1 MHLIIFFLVAFCV
14 LSLDNKGT
22 AQSVFFSPF
31 ISSSLVEMVQ
41 VWYRQSPKKKDGR
54 TNYPFKKKHTTNH
67 PSKKRNRLG
76 WQKNK
81 KTVKIFL
88 FFLNLYGTTMG
99 GFLFFIFVRQSCSKR
114 LKKKERILKSIGIY

>member
-1 MHLIIFFLVAFCV
+1 MMKKFAYIPDIRFALNHFFFLVAFCF

-54 TNYPFKKKHTTNH
+54 TNYPFKKKTHDKS
-67 PSKKRNRLG
+67 PFQKRNRLG
-76 WQKNK
+76 WQKNSK
-81 KTVKIFL
+81 NFL
-88 FFLNLYGTTMG
+88 VFLEFIWDYYGWVSFFYFCAT
-99 GFLFFIFVRQSCSKR
+99 
-114 LKKKERILKSIGIY
+114 IL